1 VNRFPIAILAATT
14 LLLGGC
20 QAVFDLVGVE
30 KPLSAL
36 EARNFDG
43 SYQGDISQIAQGGT
57 GCSSENGEK
66 VIMVGDGVLWY
77 AYSPTQ
83 LFTAPVRFDGTISA
97 ISGVTTLAGRIS
109 GNHLAMTI
117 QSPTCQTSISM
128 NFIYNHS

>member
-1 VNRFPIAILAATT
+1 MNRFPTAMLTITT

-20 QAVFDLVGVE
+20 QTTFDLVGVE

-43 SYQGDISQIAQGGT
+43 SYQGTISQVAQASP
-57 GCSSENGEK
+57 GCPIEQGEK
-66 VIMVGDGVLWY
+66 VVMVGDGVLWF

-83 LFTAPVRFDGTISA
+83 LFTAPVRYDGSIA
-97 ISGVTTLAGRIS
+97 AASGAATMAGKID

-117 QSPTCQTSISM
+117 QSPTCQTALSM
-128 NFIYNHS
+128 DYIYNHS